1 MLVICFVVVV
11 VLLREATAVCMTIH
25 VRSRGVAFLAESQLC
40 VCSWEDDI
48 NSVGVKEGWGGCGGG
63 RGVQVQASVSVQA

>member
-1 MLVICFVVVV
+1 
-11 VLLREATAVCMTIH
+11 MTIH

-48 NSVGVKEGWGGCGGG
+48 NSVGVKEGWGGVGGWGGEG
-63 RGVQVQASVSVQA
+63 RASAGQCLCPSLSSQ